1 MTKRRTFP
9 LGAIILAIVPLAA
22 LAAGF
27 AALSTASVSAGDW
40 DRYERYREFWG
51 GNPAEVYSHWLDM
64 VLMSGNA
71 AAIAWL
77 LSAEALFRRN
87 RAQNKWLITLTYACS
102 VVGVVLSGAI
112 ALVLDGSHGEGT
124 VFIAYPIFFLPVLG
138 SSYYLLRQSAALVHW
153 KFTAVVVLSG
163 CYAALHTAAQ
173 LHYEPSGTGGPSFR
187 IVPIWLGIVGLALIW
202 AFVRA
207 SVRADSAA

>member
-1 MTKRRTFP
+1 MTDRRTFP
-9 LGAIILAIVPLAA
+9 LGGIILAIVPLAA

-27 AALSTASVSAGDW
+27 AVLSSASVSAGDW

-77 LSAEALFRRN
+77 LSAEVLFRRN
-87 RAQNKWLITLTYACS
+87 RAQNKWLVALTYACAIL
-102 VVGVVLSGAI
+102 GLILSGAI
-112 ALVLDGSHGEGT
+112 ALVLDRSHGEGT
-124 VFIAYPIFFLPVLG
+124 VLLAYPFLFLPVLG

-173 LHYEPSGTGGPSFR
+173 LYYEPSGTGGPSLR
-187 IVPIWLGIVGLALIW
+187 
-202 AFVRA
+202 
-207 SVRADSAA
+207 